1 MQFEDIAR
9 VAAMHVSADG
19 VPSPNSGS
27 PGPATGAR
35 GATDAKC
42 PLCGVT
48 LAPRYEGIR
57 DLVTGEHFSVLTCG
71 SCNLGVT
78 APRVTDLARYYGQT
92 YWGGRH
98 GFTAEYCARRRV
110 KMLTRMTQSPPG
122 SRVLDFG
129 CGDGTFLRR
138 AARAGWKAFGVEA
151 SFRPEDKKSDDYEV
165 FNSLDGVRG
174 RGPFEAITMWHVLE
188 HLTDPLAMVRELK
201 DLLAPGGVFII
212 GVPDA
217 DGVQARTLGA
227 DWMHL
232 DVPRHLFHFGRTS
245 LERLLSLASLSP
257 TDWWNHEIEY
267 DWMGWSQS
275 ALAKVG
281 MPGAFFDAM
290 TGRMPLGAKWAGAV
304 AAGIAASA
312 ATLPLALKWGSSVTV
327 AARRA

>member
-1 MQFEDIAR
+1 MHAP
-9 VAAMHVSADG
+9 VADE
-19 VPSPNSGS
+19 
-27 PGPATGAR
+27 
-35 GATDAKC
+35 KC

-48 LAPRYEGIR
+48 LALRYEGIR
-57 DLVTGEHFSVLTCG
+57 DLVTGENFSVLTCG
-71 SCNLGVT
+71 TCNLGVT
-78 APRVTDLARYYGQT
+78 APRVTDLARYYGAQ

-110 KMLTRMTQSPPG
+110 KILTRMTRGAQAG
-122 SRVLDFG
+122 RVLDFG

-138 AARAGWKAFGVEA
+138 AARAGWSSFGVEA
-151 SFRPEDKKSDDYEV
+151 SFRPEDPPPDGYEV

-188 HLTDPLAMVRELK
+188 HLTDPLATVRELEG
-201 DLLAPGGVFII
+201 LLAPGGVFII

-232 DVPRHLFHFGRTS
+232 DVPRHLFHFGRRS
-245 LERLLSLASLSP
+245 LERLLSLTSLSP
-257 TDWWNHEIEY
+257 FDWWNHEIEY
-267 DWMGWSQS
+267 DLMGWSQS

-290 TGRMPLGAKWAGAV
+290 TRRIPFGARWTAAV
-304 AAGIAASA
+304 ACGIVASA

-327 AARRA
+327 AARRIDRR